1 MAGKLSSKEAPGL
14 TATPLLSANRIRGD
28 SMIEDLTP
36 LVANLGFPIVVSLYL
51 LVRVEKKLEELSGC
65 IKEANKNISKLL

>member
-1 MAGKLSSKEAPGL
+1 MME
-14 TATPLLSANRIRGD
+14 
-28 SMIEDLTP
+28 ELTP

-51 LVRVEKKLEELSGC
+51 LVRVEKKLEELVGC

>member
-1 MAGKLSSKEAPGL
+1 ML
-14 TATPLLSANRIRGD
+14 
-28 SMIEDLTP
+28 EDLTP

-51 LVRVEKKLEELSGC
+51 LVRVEKKLEELSAC

>member
-1 MAGKLSSKEAPGL
+1 
-14 TATPLLSANRIRGD
+14 
-28 SMIEDLTP
+28 MIEDLTP

-51 LVRVEKKLEELSGC
+51 LVRVEKKLEELSAC